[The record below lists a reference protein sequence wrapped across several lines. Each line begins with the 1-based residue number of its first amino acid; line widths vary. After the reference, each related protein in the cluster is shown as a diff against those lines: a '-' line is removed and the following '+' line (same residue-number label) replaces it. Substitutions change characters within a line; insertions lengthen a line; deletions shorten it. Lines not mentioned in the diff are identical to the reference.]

1 LRRACF
7 ESLTMHPYHLRWYR
21 YRRLLAAVMTLPALD
36 ISTPVPHEFSGQ
48 WPCCFNGCAEAGRY
62 VHAARP
68 CMEPQSAMVLE
79 LADAALQSVEPISQ
93 RTAAWQ
99 AFARCAVPQLG
110 LGSFARLVALLQQY
124 GSDDDAEL
132 ALLLWQGEITQQ
144 AAVLKAVQRLR
155 SLVAFLQSQGIADA
169 ARWLQWRDSADA
181 QAVVHGAPHQAPE
194 TINALLWHLDSV
206 RCDVPWVLMFAKRVL
221 GQAPAHGHVMLAMQ
235 EMAEAMNLSAK
246 ALARR
251 IAWHERLFQALGDVP
266 EFRLAW
272 WRCVKRTLQAQ
283 LTNATAVKLQVQGVK
298 EPLPLSLAVHL
309 RQGQPM
315 LTIQLPRA
323 FGAAPAWP
331 NLTMVQLGQEG
342 WGPGLGLRLLL
353 QGEGALPA
361 QLQLDIAKRWKAAQ
375 LQPPVFERISATK
388 WEISCCWCDGLW
400 KPSNL
405 DQAEVSTWAIDT
417 ALQVMEYVLMHQGD
431 ASLESY
437 GCNGVVALACIGF
450 AQRPVTPRDN
460 QLL

>member
-1 LRRACF
+1 
-7 ESLTMHPYHLRWYR
+7 
-21 YRRLLAAVMTLPALD
+21 
-36 ISTPVPHEFSGQ
+36 
-48 WPCCFNGCAEAGRY
+48 
-62 VHAARP
+62 
-68 CMEPQSAMVLE
+68 MVLE
-79 LADAALQSVEPISQ
+79 LADAALQAVEPISQ

-110 LGSFARLVALLQQY
+110 LGSLARLVALLQQY

-272 WRCVKRTLQAQ
+272 WRCVKRTLQVQ

>member
-1 LRRACF
+1 
-7 ESLTMHPYHLRWYR
+7 MHPYHLRWYR

-36 ISTPVPHEFSGQ
+36 TSTPVQHEFSGQ

-62 VHAARP
+62 VHAAKP

-79 LADAALQSVEPISQ
+79 LADAALQAFEPISQ

-110 LGSFARLVALLQQY
+110 LGSLAQLVALLQQY
-124 GSDDDAEL
+124 GSDEDPEL
-132 ALLLWQGEITQQ
+132 AVLLWQGEISQQ
-144 AAVLKAVQRLR
+144 AAALKAVQRLR
-155 SLVAFLQSQGIADA
+155 RMVAFLQSQGITDA

-181 QAVVHGAPHQAPE
+181 QAVVHSAPHQAPD
-194 TINALLWHLDSV
+194 TVHALLWHLDSG
-206 RCDVPWVLMFAKRVL
+206 RCDVPWVLMFARRVL
-221 GQAPAHGHVMLAMQ
+221 GQAPAYSHAMLAIQ

-266 EFRLAW
+266 EFRLTW
-272 WRCVKRTLQAQ
+272 WRCLKRTLHAQ
-283 LTNATAVKLQVQGVK
+283 LTKATSVKLQVQGVK

-331 NLTMVQLGQEG
+331 NLTMVQLRQDG
-342 WGPGLGLRLLL
+342 WGPGLRRRLLL
-353 QGEGALPA
+353 QGEGVLPA
-361 QLQLDIAKRWKAAQ
+361 QLQLDIAKRWRAAQ

-400 KPSNL
+400 KPSKL
-405 DQAEVSTWAIDT
+405 EQAEVATWAIDT
-417 ALQVMEYVLMHQGD
+417 ALQVMEYVLVLKGMFGELQ
-431 ASLESY
+431 ATKK
-437 GCNGVVALACIGF
+437 
-450 AQRPVTPRDN
+450 P
-460 QLL
+460 

>member
-1 LRRACF
+1 MPLRRACF

-132 ALLLWQGEITQQ
+132 ALLLWQGEITQPV
-144 AAVLKAVQRLR
+144 AAHKAAQRLR
-155 SLVAFLQSQGIADA
+155 RLVAFLQSQGIADA

-331 NLTMVQLGQEG
+331 NLTMVQLLGQEG

-353 QGEGALPA
+353 QGEGALP
-361 QLQLDIAKRWKAAQ
+361 AQ

-405 DQAEVSTWAIDT
+405 DQAEASTWAIDT
-417 ALQVMEYVLMHQGD
+417 ALQVMEYVLMLRGM
-431 ASLESY
+431 
-437 GCNGVVALACIGF
+437 LAWK
-450 AQRPVTPRDN
+450 ATAATVLSR
-460 QLL
+460 

>member
-1 LRRACF
+1 
-7 ESLTMHPYHLRWYR
+7 
-21 YRRLLAAVMTLPALD
+21 
-36 ISTPVPHEFSGQ
+36 
-48 WPCCFNGCAEAGRY
+48 
-62 VHAARP
+62 
-68 CMEPQSAMVLE
+68 MVLE

>member
-1 LRRACF
+1 
-7 ESLTMHPYHLRWYR
+7 MHPYHLRWYR

-79 LADAALQSVEPISQ
+79 LVDAALQSVEPISQ

-132 ALLLWQGEITQQ
+132 ALLLWQGETTQQ

-331 NLTMVQLGQEG
+331 NLTMVQLLGQEG

-353 QGEGALPA
+353 QGEGALP
-361 QLQLDIAKRWKAAQ
+361 AQ

-405 DQAEVSTWAIDT
+405 DQAEASTWAIDT
-417 ALQVMEYVLMHQGD
+417 ALQVMEYVLMLRGM
-431 ASLESY
+431 
-437 GCNGVVALACIGF
+437 LAWK
-450 AQRPVTPRDN
+450 ATAATVLSR
-460 QLL
+460 

>member
-1 LRRACF
+1 
-7 ESLTMHPYHLRWYR
+7 
-21 YRRLLAAVMTLPALD
+21 
-36 ISTPVPHEFSGQ
+36 
-48 WPCCFNGCAEAGRY
+48 
-62 VHAARP
+62 
-68 CMEPQSAMVLE
+68 MEPQSAMVLE
-79 LADAALQSVEPISQ
+79 LVDAALQSVEPISQ

-132 ALLLWQGEITQQ
+132 ALLLWQGETTQQ

-331 NLTMVQLGQEG
+331 NLTMVQLQQEG

-353 QGEGALPA
+353 QGEGVLPA

-388 WEISCCWCDGLW
+388 WEISCFWCDGLW

-417 ALQVMEYVLMHQGD
+417 ALQVMEYVLMLRGM
-431 ASLESY
+431 
-437 GCNGVVALACIGF
+437 LAWK
-450 AQRPVTPRDN
+450 ATAATVLSR
-460 QLL
+460 

>member
-1 LRRACF
+1 MAVPKLGAMYMQQGHAWSRNRPWC
-7 ESLTMHPYHLRWYR
+7 LNWLMQLC
-21 YRRLLAAVMTLPALD
+21 RRL
-36 ISTPVPHEFSGQ
+36 S
-48 WPCCFNGCAEAGRY
+48 
-62 VHAARP
+62 
-68 CMEPQSAMVLE
+68 QSA
-79 LADAALQSVEPISQ
+79 S
-93 RTAAWQ
+93 
-99 AFARCAVPQLG
+99 
-110 LGSFARLVALLQQY
+110 ALLQQY

-272 WRCVKRTLQAQ
+272 WRCVKRTLQVQ

-361 QLQLDIAKRWKAAQ
+361 QLQLEIAKRWKAAQ

>member
-1 LRRACF
+1 
-7 ESLTMHPYHLRWYR
+7 MHPYHLRWYR

-36 ISTPVPHEFSGQ
+36 TSTPVPHELSGQ
-48 WPCCFNGCAEAGRY
+48 WPCCFNGCADAGRY
-62 VHAARP
+62 VHAAKP

-79 LADAALQSVEPISQ
+79 LADAALQAVEPISQ

-110 LGSFARLVALLQQY
+110 LGSFARLVALVQQY
-124 GSDDDAEL
+124 GPDEDAEL
-132 ALLLWQGEITQQ
+132 AILLWQGETTQQ
-144 AAVLKAVQRLR
+144 AAALKAAQRLR
-155 SLVAFLQSQGIADA
+155 RMVAFLQSQGITDA

-181 QAVVHGAPHQAPE
+181 QAVVHDAPHQSPD
-194 TINALLWHLDSV
+194 TIHALLWHLDSG
-206 RCDVPWVLMFAKRVL
+206 RCDVPWVLMFARRVL

-235 EMAEAMNLSAK
+235 EMAEAMNLMSAK

-266 EFRLAW
+266 EFRLAL

-283 LTNATAVKLQVQGVK
+283 LTNATSVKLQVQGVK
-298 EPLPLSLAVHL
+298 EPLPLSLVVHL

-331 NLTMVQLGQEG
+331 NLTMVQLRQEG
-342 WGPGLGLRLLL
+342 WGSGLGLCLLL
-353 QGEGALPA
+353 QGEGVLPA

-417 ALQVMEYVLMHQGD
+417 ALQVMEYVLMLRGM
-431 ASLESY
+431 
-437 GCNGVVALACIGF
+437 LAWK
-450 AQRPVTPRDN
+450 ATAATVLSR
-460 QLL
+460 